1 MTVSICV
8 TGITNPASYVLCT
21 FLVSMELPTN
31 QDRAMQL
38 AAELDLFGMTSS
50 SVVREQVQRVQII
63 QLFKVQIRFQLK
75 CLQLL

>member
-8 TGITNPASYVLCT
+8 TGITNPVIYVLCT

-38 AAELDLFGMTSS
+38 AEELDLFGMTNS
-50 SVVREQVQRVQII
+50 SVVRGKVQRVQII
-63 QLFKVQIRFQLK
+63 QLFKVQICFQLK
-75 CLQLL
+75 TLQLL

>member
-8 TGITNPASYVLCT
+8 TGITNPASYVRCM

-31 QDRAMQL
+31 QDRAMQK
-38 AAELDLFGMTSS
+38 AAELDLFGMTNS
-50 SVVREQVQRVQII
+50 SVVREKAQRVQII

-75 CLQLL
+75 T

>member
-1 MTVSICV
+1 
-8 TGITNPASYVLCT
+8 
-21 FLVSMELPTN
+21 MELPTN

-38 AAELDLFGMTSS
+38 AAELDLFGMTNS

-75 CLQLL
+75 SLQLL